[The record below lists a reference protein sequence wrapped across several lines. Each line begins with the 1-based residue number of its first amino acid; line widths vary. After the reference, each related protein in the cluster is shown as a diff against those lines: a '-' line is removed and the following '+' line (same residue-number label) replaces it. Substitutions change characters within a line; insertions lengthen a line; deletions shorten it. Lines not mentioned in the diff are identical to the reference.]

1 MASRLRITRSG
12 PLGGS
17 ARLAGDLHIGQQ
29 ALVWAALSEGP
40 CVLTGLAARS
50 EHRLL
55 CDALRALGV
64 PIEAHDEA
72 LHVRGV
78 GLRGL
83 KLPRGALSA
92 GDSPSTLELLV
103 ALLAGQSFGTRVEAT
118 GAAAAQSL
126 RTLIYPLRERGA
138 NVAGRS
144 DDEGDWHA
152 PVGVAPVLE
161 GELLDSVE
169 IAIPNGDPTTKLA
182 LLISGLYARGVT
194 AVHEGLLSRDHAE
207 RALLALGLPLETAAG
222 MTLLD
227 TSAAAPRWPGFTW
240 HVPGDFT
247 LASFVVAAALSVPG
261 SDVRLHDL
269 GLNPTRT
276 AFLDAL
282 RGTGARVRVQPKG
295 DTAGDEPIGDL
306 RAAYAS
312 LGSLRVGGE
321 RALRL
326 LDELPA
332 LTALVSVC
340 RGRISIR
347 DVGALRGQQPD
358 GLKATIGVLARF
370 GVACTVYD
378 DGLEIDPPSTL
389 RGAHVDADVPPLQAL
404 LGCILALGAEG
415 DSQIDAPERIDA
427 LYPGFLDTLIALGA
441 RIERERGT

>member
-1 MASRLRITRSG
+1 MASHLRITRSG
-12 PLGGS
+12 PLTGS
-17 ARLAGDLHIGQQ
+17 ARIAGDLYMGQQ
-29 ALVWAALSEGP
+29 ALVWAALAEGP
-40 CVLTGLAARS
+40 CVLTGLAPRS
-50 EHRLL
+50 DHRLL

-64 PIEAHDEA
+64 GIDERDDGV
-72 LHVRGV
+72 HVQGV

-83 KLPRGALSA
+83 RLPRGALTA
-92 GDSPSTLELLV
+92 GDSRSTLELLV
-103 ALLAGQSFGTRVEAT
+103 ALLAGQSFGTRIEAT

-144 DDEGDWHA
+144 DEAGDWHA

-194 AVHEGLLSRDHAE
+194 AVHEGLLSRDHVE
-207 RALLALGLPLETAAG
+207 RALLALGVPLETVAG

-227 TSAAAPRWPGFTW
+227 TSEAAPGWPGFHW
-240 HVPGDFT
+240 RIPGDFT
-247 LASFVVAAALSVPG
+247 LASFIVASALSVPG

-282 RGTGARVRVQPKG
+282 RGTGARMRVQPKG

-306 RAAYAS
+306 RVGHS
-312 LGSLRVGGE
+312 PLGSLRVGGE

-332 LTALVSVC
+332 LTALACVS
-340 RGRISIR
+340 RGRISLR
-347 DVGALRGQQPD
+347 DVGALRGEQPD
-358 GLKATIGVLARF
+358 GLKATIALLASF
-370 GVACTVYD
+370 GIACTAYD
-378 DGLEIDPPSTL
+378 DGLEIDPPGTL
-389 RGAHVDADVPPLQAL
+389 RGAHVTADVAPLQAL
-404 LGCILALGAEG
+404 LGCVLALSAEG
-415 DSQIDAPERIDA
+415 ETQIDAPERLDA
-427 LYPGFLDTLIALGA
+427 LYPGFIDTLIALGA
-441 RIERERGT
+441 PIERERTT